1 MSVFRNQASGAYRR
15 WEPPSFSDDLD
26 HGEATDTSSPD
37 QAQATGADRKMPE
50 STPEPELVAPA
61 EPAIKLPTA
70 ADIEAMFDDA
80 RKEGYET
87 GYDEGKVAAREQAER
102 LAGLAD
108 SFDES
113 LKRLDQDI
121 ADEIVAL
128 AIEVARQMVRHTLA
142 DHPSA
147 INETVRAALQ
157 QLPQSD
163 ARIHLHP
170 DDASLVRDYLNEEFE
185 QAHQLVEDDTLTRG
199 GCRVVAPGSEVDATL
214 ETRWRRVL
222 AAMGRTDA
230 DWQDED

>member
-15 WEPPSFSDDLD
+15 WEPPSFADELD
-26 HGEATDTSSPD
+26 HDEMAAPASPD
-37 QAQATGADRKMPE
+37 PEQIASADRKI
-50 STPEPELVAPA
+50 PEPEPAPEPA
-61 EPAIKLPTA
+61 APTEPAIKLPTA

-87 GYDEGKVAAREQAER
+87 GYEEGKVAAREQVER
-102 LAGLAD
+102 LTNLVNAL
-108 SFDES
+108 DES

-121 ADEIVAL
+121 ADEVVAL

-157 QLPQSD
+157 QLPQSG

-170 DDASLVRDYLNEEFE
+170 DDASLVRDYLNDEFE

-199 GCRVVAPGSEVDATL
+199 GCRVVAAGSEVDATL

-222 AAMGRTDA
+222 AGMGRTDA

>member
-15 WEPPSFSDDLD
+15 WEPPSFSDEMGGSEIADP
-26 HGEATDTSSPD
+26 ASPD
-37 QAQATGADRKMPE
+37 PAQTAAPDQQA
-50 STPEPELVAPA
+50 PEPKPEPQPVAPA
-61 EPAIKLPTA
+61 EPTIKLPTA

-80 RKEGYET
+80 RKEGFET
-87 GYDEGKVAAREQAER
+87 GYEEGKAAAREQANR
-102 LAGLAD
+102 LTGLVD
-108 SFDES
+108 SLDES

-128 AIEVARQMVRHTLA
+128 AVEVARQMVRHTLA
-142 DHPSA
+142 DHPAA
-147 INETVRAALQ
+147 INETVRSALH

-170 DDASLVRDYLNEEFE
+170 DDVSLVRDYLDDEFE

-199 GCRVVAPGSEVDATL
+199 GCRLVAAGSEIDATL

-222 AAMGRTDA
+222 AGMGRTDA
-230 DWQDED
+230 DWAGED